1 MFSTTAPWTAQRTG
15 RRRSRSDTDFQMR
28 HGRSRAPQT
37 RSPWS
42 TRSWCHLFSRIL
54 VTSYFRPIS
63 QVELSMTYNC
73 EDLLSRQTLLRYIH
87 QNRNHNS
94 MKINT
99 VGKNELISLQLFWV
113 PVRTKFVNTLYHKP
127 WFPNCA
133 LGTSCKACTCELF
146 LVLILQCVLDI
157 WHECIICFNFV
168 HRDHIFKIYDGHFFI
183 FKGFHQ
189 LNKIQ
194 AFTFIILEILR
205 EEINWK
211 KNIFFR
217 ALPELPK
224 PPPPMTPIRAT
235 WSSFF
240 GSQNSRFESQFRT
253 KITTYTI

>member
-28 HGRSRAPQT
+28 HGRSRATQT

-63 QVELSMTYNC
+63 KVELSMTYNC

-99 VGKNELISLQLFWV
+99 VGKNELISLQLFHSKIFWV

-157 WHECIICFNFV
+157 WHECVICFNFV
-168 HRDHIFKIYDGHFFI
+168 HRHHIFLKHMTG
-183 FKGFHQ
+183 
-189 LNKIQ
+189 
-194 AFTFIILEILR
+194 TFQSLR
-205 EEINWK
+205 VFNNWTK
-211 KNIFFR
+211 S
-217 ALPELPK
+217 K
-224 PPPPMTPIRAT
+224 PLLL
-235 WSSFF
+235 
-240 GSQNSRFESQFRT
+240 
-253 KITTYTI
+253 

>member
-28 HGRSRAPQT
+28 HGRSRATQT

-99 VGKNELISLQLFWV
+99 VGKNELISLQLFHSKIFWV

-146 LVLILQCVLDI
+146 LVLILQCTMAKFQWEVRHCHSAMGVK
-157 WHECIICFNFV
+157 WGN
-168 HRDHIFKIYDGHFFI
+168 
-183 FKGFHQ
+183 
-189 LNKIQ
+189 
-194 AFTFIILEILR
+194 
-205 EEINWK
+205 
-211 KNIFFR
+211 
-217 ALPELPK
+217 
-224 PPPPMTPIRAT
+224 
-235 WSSFF
+235 
-240 GSQNSRFESQFRT
+240 
-253 KITTYTI
+253 

>member
-28 HGRSRAPQT
+28 HGRSRATQT

-63 QVELSMTYNC
+63 KVELSMTYNC

-99 VGKNELISLQLFWV
+99 VGKNELISFQLFHSKIFWV

-127 WFPNCA
+127 WFLSFA
-133 LGTSCKACTCELF
+133 LYFLF
-146 LVLILQCVLDI
+146 YLVGPLSALDRGYPK
-157 WHECIICFNFV
+157 FMLKYKSQDFV
-168 HRDHIFKIYDGHFFI
+168 HTQRGVSALDP
-183 FKGFHQ
+183 
-189 LNKIQ
+189 L
-194 AFTFIILEILR
+194 TF
-205 EEINWK
+205 W
-211 KNIFFR
+211 
-217 ALPELPK
+217 
-224 PPPPMTPIRAT
+224 
-235 WSSFF
+235 
-240 GSQNSRFESQFRT
+240 
-253 KITTYTI
+253 